1 MKSLSLQELRIRLIA
16 YYFFYFLFDSLS
28 NPTKGGALGCLS
40 NSPASRVPMHRGL
53 TRYTSIL
60 EDFVAANGT
69 TRRGSVIRNV
79 IFDYGQVLCC
89 SPDPNVAERMGQMFG
104 VDGGGFW
111 RLYDRNRE
119 ALGRGDLNPEAYW
132 SEFAR
137 DSGVAIDE

>member
-28 NPTKGGALGCLS
+28 NRTKGGALGCLS
-40 NSPASRVPMHRGL
+40 NSISVSSALAQGL

-79 IFDYGQVLCC
+79 IFDHGQVLCC

-111 RLYDRNRE
+111 RLYDRNR
-119 ALGRGDLNPEAYW
+119 
-132 SEFAR
+132 
-137 DSGVAIDE
+137 

>member
-1 MKSLSLQELRIRLIA
+1 
-16 YYFFYFLFDSLS
+16 
-28 NPTKGGALGCLS
+28 
-40 NSPASRVPMHRGL
+40 
-53 TRYTSIL
+53 
-60 EDFVAANGT
+60 
-69 TRRGSVIRNV
+69 V

-89 SPDPNVAERMGQMFG
+89 APDPNAAERMGQMFG

-119 ALGRGDLNPEAYW
+119 ALDRGDLNPEEYR